1 MQSVA
6 MKKSAEVRTR
16 IEPGLKEQST
26 EVLAGLGLDMS
37 DAIRLFL
44 RQVVEVQGLPFDLR
58 KPSGKTVDAMIEARA
73 MAQVRFSSAKDLFD
87 AIEKKPGKGKARHI
101 AEKV

>member
-6 MKKSAEVRTR
+6 MRKSAEVRTR

-44 RQVVEVQGLPFDLR
+44 RQVVAVQGLPFDLR
-58 KPSGKTVDAMIEARA
+58 KPSAKTIEAMIEARG
-73 MAQVRFSSAKDLFD
+73 MAQARFGSAKDLFD
-87 AIEKKPGKGKARHI
+87 AIEKNPGKGKARHI